1 MEKKHFETLNIC
13 ALFVLILFLI
23 TKKPFLLYIGMGL
36 IGISVFI
43 KPLGRLLANAWLRLS
58 LVVGTFNSRV
68 LLTIFFFILFTP
80 LALVRRLFGKNLLGI
95 KKIDTDSYWNTVNKE
110 FDRSNLDNTW

>member
-13 ALFVLILFLI
+13 ALFVLILFVI

-36 IGISVFI
+36 LLISVFI
-43 KPLGRLLANAWLRLS
+43 RPLGRLLVNASLKLS

-68 LLTIFFFILFTP
+68 LLTIFFFILLTP
-80 LALVRRLFGKNLLGI
+80 LALVRRLFRKNLLGV

-110 FDRSNLDNTW
+110 FDPDSLDNTW